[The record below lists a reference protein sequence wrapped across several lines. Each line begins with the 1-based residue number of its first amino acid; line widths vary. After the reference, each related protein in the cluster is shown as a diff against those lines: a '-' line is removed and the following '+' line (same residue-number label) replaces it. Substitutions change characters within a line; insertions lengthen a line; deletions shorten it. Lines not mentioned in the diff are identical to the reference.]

1 MSKSKNTPIKYTS
14 REYNSIRDDLIQH
27 AKRYYPDTWKDFSK
41 GTINSLL
48 VDVVAYV
55 GDVLSYYLDYQVNE
69 SFLDTAI
76 EFDNIRKHARA
87 LGYKYAGSPSSY
99 GVLSF
104 YVLIPANSNGT
115 APDRSYLPVV
125 AQGTSFLSNNGSPF
139 FLTEDVRFDNSNN
152 EFVAARQNPVN
163 GATTYFA
170 VKAFGQ
176 VSSGKFQRGEIN
188 LANSSYQKFR
198 RIRIGPSNISEVYS
212 VVDSDGNKYYEVDNL
227 AQEVVFLE
235 TTNPT
240 AATDGVRS
248 IIKPFVASRRFTV
261 EQDDT
266 GTYLQFGF
274 GSDEEITTDSGLA
287 EPSRLVVNMHGRR
300 SISDMTFDPS
310 KLIGTNKLGIA
321 PSRTIL
327 TITTRTND
335 FGSTNA
341 ATGDITQITNQYVE
355 FEDIETLTTAK
366 VQTIIGSLEVINES
380 PIVGSAEKMTNEE
393 LKQRAKSHYSSQKRA
408 VTKQDYISL
417 LHSMPK
423 KFGAFKRI
431 DVIADPSHTNN
442 RIAIYVISEAAS
454 GKLATSGSRIK
465 SNAKIWLMQYKS
477 LNDAIDI
484 YDAKVLNFGIDFKVV
499 LDQRFSNLDV
509 IGKCIDRLK
518 KYFADQLYIGEPI
531 YITRLYSILGK
542 VQGVADVKKVDVY
555 QKSGGSYSSI
565 INDFDEVL
573 SRDGTYIKTP
583 KNVIMELK
591 YPDVDIKGTIV

>member
-1 MSKSKNTPIKYTS
+1 MSRSKNTPIKYTS
-14 REYNSIRDDLIQH
+14 REYNSIRNDLIQH

-99 GVLSF
+99 GMMSF
-104 YVLIPANSNGT
+104 YCLVPANGNGT
-115 APDRSYLPVV
+115 APDRSYLPVIS
-125 AQGTSFLSNNGSPF
+125 QGTSFTSDDGSPYY
-139 FLTEDVRFDNSNN
+139 LTEDVRMDNANN
-152 EFVAARQNPVN
+152 EFVSARQDPTT

-176 VSSGKFQRGEIN
+176 ISSGKFQRAVID
-188 LANSSYQKFR
+188 LSSTSFVKFR
-198 RIRIGPSNISEVYS
+198 RIRIGPANITEVFS
-212 VVDSDGNKYYEVDNL
+212 VVDGDGNEYYEVENL

-240 AATDGVRS
+240 AASDGVRS
-248 IIKPFVASRRFTV
+248 IIKPFIASRRFVV

-274 GSDEEITTDSGLA
+274 GSDDDVTTLSGLV
-287 EPSRLVVNMHGRR
+287 EPSKVVINMHGKR
-300 SISDMTFDPS
+300 SISDMSFDPS
-310 KLIGTNKLGIA
+310 KMLGTNKLGISPA
-321 PSRTIL
+321 QTTL
-327 TITTRTND
+327 TVITTTND
-335 FGSTNA
+335 FRSANASVGS
-341 ATGDITQITNQYVE
+341 ITQINNRLIE
-355 FEDIETLTTAK
+355 FEDIETLSTPK
-366 VQTIIGSLEVINES
+366 VQTIIGSLEVINEE
-380 PIVGSAEKMTNEE
+380 PIVGSVEQMTNEE
-393 LKQRAKSHYSSQKRA
+393 LKQRAKSYYSAQNRA
-408 VTKQDYISL
+408 VTKQDYVSL

-423 KFGAFKRI
+423 KFGSFKRI
-431 DVIADPSHTNN
+431 DVVGDPSNTNN
-442 RIAIYVISEAAS
+442 RIAIYVVSENS
-454 GKLATSGSRIK
+454 DGNLAPSGSRIK

-484 YDAKVLNFGIDFKVV
+484 YDAKIVNFGIDFKVV
-499 LDQRFSNLDV
+499 LDERFSSFDV
-509 IGKCIDRLK
+509 IGRCTDRLK
-518 KYFADQLYIGEPI
+518 EHFADQLYIGEPI
-531 YITRLYSILGK
+531 YITKLYSILGK
-542 VQGVADVKKVDVY
+542 TDGVADVKKVNVY
-555 QKSGGSYSSI
+555 HKFGGSYSSTVI
-565 INDFDEVL
+565 DFDEAL

-591 YPDVDIKGTIV
+591 SPDFDIKGTIV